1 MAARKKKKAKAKAR
15 RTTKKAP
22 ALNVVVG
29 SKVKESVKSH
39 GIRCSGDLVE
49 ALNLHVQD
57 VIGKAVA
64 RAQAN
69 KRGTVR
75 PQDL

>member
-1 MAARKKKKAKAKAR
+1 MAARKKKKKKARAR
-15 RTTKKAP
+15 RTAKKAP

-49 ALNLHVQD
+49 ALNVHVQS
-57 VIGKAVA
+57 VISAAVG

>member
-1 MAARKKKKAKAKAR
+1 MAARKK
-15 RTTKKAP
+15 TKKKSAGRRSSKKV

-29 SKVKESVKSH
+29 SKVKEAVKSH
-39 GIRCSGDLVE
+39 GVRCSGDLVG
-49 ALNLHVQD
+49 ALNEKVL
-57 VIGKAVA
+57 GLLGAAVA
-64 RAQAN
+64 RCEAN

>member
-1 MAARKKKKAKAKAR
+1 MAARKKKKAKARAR
-15 RTTKKAP
+15 RTAKKAP

-29 SKVKESVKSH
+29 SKVKESVKAH

-49 ALNLHVQD
+49 ALNAHVQD
-57 VIGKAVA
+57 TISKAVA

>member
-1 MAARKKKKAKAKAR
+1 MAARKKKKKAR
-15 RTTKKAP
+15 ARRSAKKAP

-39 GIRCSGDLVE
+39 GVRCSGDLVE
-49 ALNLHVQD
+49 ALNAHVQGI
-57 VIGKAVA
+57 IGQAVE
-64 RAQAN
+64 RCQAN

>member
-1 MAARKKKKAKAKAR
+1 MAARKKKKKAR
-15 RTTKKAP
+15 ARRAAKKAP

-29 SKVKESVKSH
+29 SKVKETIKGQ

-49 ALNLHVQD
+49 ALNSHVQG
-57 VIGKAVA
+57 VLTAAVG
-64 RAQAN
+64 RAKAN